1 MISSAVYS
9 HRGTIAK
16 SSVGPGSGG
25 GDVDD
30 VLKRLGNV
38 EAGVTDLKTQ
48 CARIEAVIPT
58 LATAESVSK
67 IEAII
72 PTLATAESISRIEAV
87 IPTLA
92 TAESVSRIEA
102 IIPHLATKD
111 DVTGVKVQLAVLE
124 STIIKWM
131 IATMLSSTAL
141 AFSVAKFIR

>member
-1 MISSAVYS
+1 M
-9 HRGTIAK
+9 
-16 SSVGPGSGG
+16 
-25 GDVDD
+25 DD

-67 IEAII
+67 IEAI
-72 PTLATAESISRIEAV
+72 